1 MQEGNLTINFD
12 PDDETYI
19 YYKIKVNIRY
29 PFFY

>member
-19 YYKIKVNIRY
+19 YYKKVNIRY